1 MRGISGSNTTPIPV
15 PSHPNERKGPK
26 NSEIYIVKSKQ
37 YSVPELQDLLQKNL
51 TSSHIGA
58 LLKTPRLE
66 KNQPYLIHTIIEK
79 TMSILKLESN
89 IRPAH
94 LSEILNNA
102 THFSKIKHF
111 VSIVTRCLQDPKLS
125 DNINHALK
133 EDEPVGVSNILNA
146 LSKCDDGPSFIDE
159 CLKDTELAKNI
170 KKALKVGEPVE
181 VSNIL
186 NALSKCDQGPSFID
200 GCLKDTVLAQN
211 IKNALKKGEP
221 VNVSNILNALSKC
234 DQGTYFIDECLK
246 DTVLAQN
253 IKNALKEGKPVN
265 VSNIL
270 NALSKCDDGPSF
282 IDGCLKDTLLAQN
295 IKNTLK
301 EGKPVEVFNI
311 LSGLSKCNPSNISI
325 ILEFLH
331 QQNIIKKNF
340 VYFPYQID
348 FHKKDLIKDLNI
360 KDLNEQEGVGV
371 GCAEMIVKYLFTKCN
386 QNLQFPFNIITGH
399 TRGTVIRDS
408 LLSLFQDNYSES
420 YKCEIDSDNEGRLI
434 VCHSHNE
441 GDTSKVIRDLDSL
454 PVAPPSPETLPPG
467 PPPSP
472 PRPEDLIR
480 QCIAEST
487 KSNSFQKFQELKK
500 SQLGFPVNLTKDVL
514 DKIFTDQICK
524 ILIKTNRID
533 IGPTLGQLR
542 ESGLISI
549 GSEIDV
555 KELVNSE
562 LKRLGILCRS
572 NVRTS

>member
-1 MRGISGSNTTPIPV
+1 M
-15 PSHPNERKGPK
+15 
-26 NSEIYIVKSKQ
+26 
-37 YSVPELQDLLQKNL
+37 
-51 TSSHIGA
+51 
-58 LLKTPRLE
+58 
-66 KNQPYLIHTIIEK
+66 
-79 TMSILKLESN
+79 
-89 IRPAH
+89 
-94 LSEILNNA
+94 
-102 THFSKIKHF
+102 
-111 VSIVTRCLQDPKLS
+111 
-125 DNINHALK
+125 
-133 EDEPVGVSNILNA
+133 SNILNA
-146 LSKCDDGPSFIDE
+146 LSKCD
-159 CLKDTELAKNI
+159 K
-170 KKALKVGEPVE
+170 
-181 VSNIL
+181 
-186 NALSKCDQGPSFID
+186 GPSFID
-200 GCLKDTVLAQN
+200 GCLKDTVLAPN

-234 DQGTYFIDECLK
+234 DDGPSFINECLK
-246 DTVLAQN
+246 DTELTDKITAVLKKDKPVGVSNILNALSKCDQGPSFIDGWLQDTELAKN
-253 IKNALKEGKPVN
+253 IKKALKKGEPVN

-282 IDGCLKDTLLAQN
+282 IDECLKDPELTDKIAAALE
-295 IKNTLK
+295 
-301 EGKPVEVFNI
+301 EGSPVSVSNI

-331 QQNIIKKNF
+331 QQNIIRKNF

-420 YKCEIDSDNEGRLI
+420 YKCKIDSDNEGRLI
-434 VCHSHNE
+434 VNHSHNE
-441 GDTSKVIRDLDSL
+441 GDTSKVIQDLDSL